1 MIYMNKPIRI
11 IQTAAARSGSTV
23 LSNILMS
30 YFQPYEALSFMG
42 RHTYSEEF
50 MEKNIV
56 IKSHD
61 KNLDD
66 WINRFGSKYNLY
78 FIISDRGDYDWSDY
92 YHYENA
98 LFIKYEELLATHE
111 NTLEKISKNVHTKV
125 KEVLPDE
132 FMIQNRENISIQNG
146 INRITNMNERYVK
159 IKDKPF
165 EFVDKYY
172 QIHGHH
178 KNNRQG

>member
-1 MIYMNKPIRI
+1 MTKPIRI

-23 LSNILMS
+23 LSNILVA
-30 YFQPYEALSFMG
+30 YFQPYESLAFMG
-42 RHTYSEEF
+42 KYTYSEEF
-50 MEKNIV
+50 LEKNIV
-56 IKSHD
+56 VKSHD
-61 KNLDD
+61 KDLDD
-66 WINRFGSKYNLY
+66 WLERFGNKYNLY

-98 LFIKYEELLATHE
+98 LFIKYEELLETKD
-111 NTLEKISKNVHTKV
+111 NSLEKISKNVYAKV
-125 KEVLPDE
+125 KEVLPEE
-132 FMIQNRENISIQNG
+132 FMIQNREKTSIQNG
-146 INRITNMNERYVK
+146 INRITNMNDRYTK

-165 EFVDKYY
+165 EYVDKYY